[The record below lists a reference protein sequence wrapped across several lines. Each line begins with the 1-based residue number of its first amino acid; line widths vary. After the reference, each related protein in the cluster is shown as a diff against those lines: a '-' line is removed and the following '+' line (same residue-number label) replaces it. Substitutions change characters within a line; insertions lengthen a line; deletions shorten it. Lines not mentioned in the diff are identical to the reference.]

1 MEKLE
6 SPIPGSP
13 VVPEMVDGSHRIQ
26 FQCKRGISC
35 WNACCSNIDI
45 SLTPYDILRLKRRL
59 DLTSAEFLDNFT
71 VPYEMDKDSI
81 AGVKLKPVPEGTAC
95 QFMGEEGCGVYEDR
109 PTACRYYPVAL
120 LSMRKQDEYV
130 DRDSYALVK
139 EDHCLGHMEPRS
151 LSIDEYRAEQG
162 VSEYDELSRGWRQ
175 LILKKK
181 SCGPAI
187 GKPSLRSRQLFFM
200 ACYDQDQFRG
210 FVSSDNFRK
219 LFDIP
224 GAEMDKILGDDVELL
239 KFGYRFL
246 LQVMF
251 GEMTIT
257 LRDDA
262 AQARAGQAQAR
273 RAEEE
278 RLAAAKM
285 AADEGQGGDADE
297 GYGD

>member
-1 MEKLE
+1 
-6 SPIPGSP
+6 
-13 VVPEMVDGSHRIQ
+13 
-26 FQCKRGISC
+26 
-35 WNACCSNIDI
+35 
-45 SLTPYDILRLKRRL
+45 
-59 DLTSAEFLDNFT
+59 
-71 VPYEMDKDSI
+71 
-81 AGVKLKPVPEGTAC
+81 VKLKPVPEGTAC

-139 EDHCLGHMEPRS
+139 EDHCLGHREPRS
-151 LSIDEYRAEQG
+151 LTIDEYRAEQG
-162 VSEYDELSRGWRQ
+162 VSDYDELSRGWRQ

-210 FVSSDNFRK
+210 FVSSENFRK

-251 GEMTIT
+251 GEMSIT

-285 AADEGQGGDADE
+285 AADEGQGAEADE